1 MLGSEG
7 LGSWFW
13 GFVFVFL
20 DLRGGNRTDVLAKQ
34 LMRRDGGSDAQ
45 RKEKSV
51 QVLGYCH

>member
-1 MLGSEG
+1 VLGSEG